1 MYKKL
6 LFVVFA
12 VVSTAWS
19 QDNPSPS
26 TKELLSKDKV
36 FYVESG
42 TYFVKKEEIEKG
54 LLKRKEFEKWGLQ
67 ITQLRN
73 EADLVLLVKRAAFQ
87 NNFPYTVTDRRTGT
101 VILGGEVNSLGG
113 TVPGKIASQI
123 VEKLKKVYEP
133 KIPKTPVSKIL
144 NQDSSLA
151 ISPPAPDPNRP

>member
-1 MYKKL
+1 MRVKL
-6 LFVVFA
+6 FWGVLA
-12 VVSTAWS
+12 LISAAWS
-19 QDNPSPS
+19 QDSPTIS
-26 TKELLSKDKV
+26 TKELLSRDKV
-36 FYVESG
+36 IFIESG

-101 VILGGEVNSLGG
+101 VVLAGEVNSLGG
-113 TVPGKIASQI
+113 TVPGKIAGEI

-133 KIPKTPVSKIL
+133 KMPKSPVSKL
-144 NQDSSLA
+144 LVDLRS
-151 ISPPAPDPNRP
+151 APG